1 MRVTRLP
8 IVVSL
13 ASAALCGVMVDIYA
27 WETGR
32 LWLIPALSIVAAAVL
47 VRMARGLPV
56 TNPDHVRPEEVNEVA
71 GAFTSLVRSLRTLF
85 CVVLITIVVVGVASP
100 LATRLADIWT
110 SPWDFGNRVGSSL
123 VGTFVGFAFARM
135 VQVAQ
140 SDVSITDLQAR
151 LLKAAVARKEAKSF
165 EEDSMQPSA
174 FKTPEGYGK
183 PLQ

>member
-8 IVVSL
+8 VVVSL
-13 ASAALCGVMVDIYA
+13 ASAAICGVTVDIYV
-27 WETGR
+27 WETAR
-32 LWLIPALSIVAAAVL
+32 MWLIPALSIVAAAVL

-56 TNPDHVRPEEVNEVA
+56 TNPDHVRPDDVDKVA
-71 GAFTSLVRSLRTLF
+71 DAFTSLVRKLRTLF
-85 CVVLITIVVVGVASP
+85 CVVLITIVAVGIASP
-100 LATRLADIWT
+100 LSARLADLWAA
-110 SPWDFGNRVGSSL
+110 PWDWGNRAGSSF
-123 VGTFVGFAFARM
+123 VAMFVGFAFARM

-151 LLKAAVARKEAKSF
+151 LLKEAVARKVAKSF
-165 EEDSMQPSA
+165 EEESMQPST